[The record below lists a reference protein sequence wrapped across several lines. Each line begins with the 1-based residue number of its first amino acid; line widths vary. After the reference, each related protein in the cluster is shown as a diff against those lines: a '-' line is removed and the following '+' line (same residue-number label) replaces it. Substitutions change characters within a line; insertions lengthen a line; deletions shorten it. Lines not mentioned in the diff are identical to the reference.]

1 MALHD
6 TYARRTPFELTFP
19 DRERA
24 EKLAHEVALEAE
36 ARGVDA
42 GYPTMFATLGSVGA
56 FLTELSEPG
65 AEPDAMHQYA
75 MLAFHG
81 VHFVRAGFPVYLLGA
96 GATRRLVSGTPEE
109 GASEKGAPERGA
121 SPPAA
126 AGYLQLPQHLFWV
139 EADDGQVP
147 ESVDG
152 IFWTATPD
160 GVLHAL
166 LVTGV
171 RPDRPGLGVVPLP
184 EAPLADADQWLAA
197 EVRGEGE
204 GRDFESSIPGA
215 GLDALYGIRT
225 AGEALKLLAGFF
237 ALSGST
243 PGSIEACE
251 PASGAGPEGPPPS
264 AFPFKRVD
272 VDG

>member
-19 DRERA
+19 ERERA
-24 EKLAHEVALEAE
+24 ETLSDEVAREAA

-42 GYPTMFATLGSVGA
+42 AHPRMFATLGSVGA
-56 FLTELSEPG
+56 FLTELSEP
-65 AEPDAMHQYA
+65 DAPPEAVHQYA

-96 GATRRLVSGTPEE
+96 GATRRLVAGAAE
-109 GASEKGAPERGA
+109 GGAPEGGA
-121 SPPAA
+121 RPPAD

-139 EADDGQVP
+139 EGDDGQVP

-152 IFWTATPD
+152 IFWTATPH

-166 LVTGV
+166 LATGV

-184 EAPLADADQWLAA
+184 EAPLADADQWLSA

-215 GLDALYGIRT
+215 TLDDLYGIRT

-237 ALSGST
+237 TLSASA
-243 PGSIEACE
+243 PGSVEACD
-251 PASGAGPEGPPPS
+251 PASGVGPESPTPS

>member
-1 MALHD
+1 
-6 TYARRTPFELTFP
+6 
-19 DRERA
+19 
-24 EKLAHEVALEAE
+24 
-36 ARGVDA
+36 
-42 GYPTMFATLGSVGA
+42 VGA
-56 FLTELSEPG
+56 FLTELSEP
-65 AEPDAMHQYA
+65 DAAPEAVHQYA

-81 VHFVRAGFPVYLLGA
+81 VHFVRAGFAVYLLGA
-96 GATRRLVSGTPEE
+96 GATRRLVGGVGE
-109 GASEKGAPERGA
+109 GGAGEGGA
-121 SPPAA
+121 RPPTA

-139 EADDGQVP
+139 ESDEGQVP

-152 IFWTATPD
+152 VFWTATPH

-166 LVTGV
+166 LATGV

-184 EAPLADADQWLAA
+184 EAPLADADAWLTA

-237 ALSGST
+237 AMTASV
-243 PGSIEACE
+243 PGSVEACE
-251 PASGAGPEGPPPS
+251 PASEVGPESPAPS

-272 VDG
+272 FDG